1 MAGSAKA
8 YVMCGAPGAGKSTFV
23 SRLMERHPDALVV
36 CGDNIREELYGDASI
51 QGHYP
56 DIQNRMVEM
65 IREGQ
70 GRVVVMDGTHYLA
83 SYRKTAAAIL
93 RDFGYTEIELVVVNR
108 PLETCLKQNSARD
121 RKVPEEVIERM
132 HNSLAASLT
141 NVANER
147 FSHVTFV

>member
-1 MAGSAKA
+1 MAKA
-8 YVMCGAPGAGKSTFV
+8 FVMCGAPGAGKSTYV
-23 SRLMERHPDALVV
+23 AQLLGEHPDALVV

-56 DIQNRMVEM
+56 DIQRRMVEM

-70 GRVVVMDGTHYLA
+70 GRVVIMDGTHCLA
-83 SYRKTAAAIL
+83 AYRKTASNIL

-108 PLETCLKQNSARD
+108 SLETCLEQNAARD

-132 HNSLAASLT
+132 HKSLAASLS
-141 NVANER
+141 NVENER
-147 FSHVTFV
+147 FAHVTFV

>member
-1 MAGSAKA
+1 MAESAKA

-23 SRLMERHPDALVV
+23 SRLMERYPDALIV

-65 IREGQ
+65 IRSGK
-70 GRVVVMDGTHYLA
+70 GRVVIMDGTHYLA
-83 SYRKTAAAIL
+83 SYRRTAAAIL
-93 RDFGYTEIELVVVNR
+93 RDFGYTEIELVVVDR
-108 PLETCLKQNSARD
+108 PLETCLKQNAARD

-132 HNSLAASLT
+132 HSSLAASLT

-147 FSHVTFV
+147 FARVTFA